1 MSMIGA
7 KFGWV
12 GCHIKALCHINSSLG
27 MRLVGTYNVQQR
39 HIKRF
44 SPAGNESELQV
55 TTVAVI

>member
-1 MSMIGA
+1 MLSSGVLA
-7 KFGWV
+7 ATSRPSATY
-12 GCHIKALCHINSSLG
+12 CINSSLG